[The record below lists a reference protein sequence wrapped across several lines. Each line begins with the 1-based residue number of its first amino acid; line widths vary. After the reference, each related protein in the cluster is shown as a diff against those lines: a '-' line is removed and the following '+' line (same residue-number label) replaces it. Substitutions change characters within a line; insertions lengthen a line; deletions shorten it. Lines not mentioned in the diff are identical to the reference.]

1 MPPIEIS
8 LPLSEEE
15 RDSLINSISEKV
27 VSRRLETPAVLFLE
41 MHKPLSFIASQAAL
55 VAMPFLGPLVGAK
68 GMADLSRLLADRNN
82 VDLLIT
88 RIEEMS
94 MEAGESE
101 SQKVKKLK
109 SQKVRDWDS

>member
-1 MPPIEIS
+1 MPLTEIS

-15 RDSLINSISEKV
+15 RDALINSISEKV

-41 MHKPLSFIASQAAL
+41 MHKPLSFLASQAAL

-68 GMADLSRLLADRNN
+68 GMTDLSKLLADRNN
-82 VDLLIT
+82 VDMLIT

-94 MEAGESE
+94 VQTRESE
-101 SQKVKKLK
+101 GKPET
-109 SQKVRDWDS
+109 